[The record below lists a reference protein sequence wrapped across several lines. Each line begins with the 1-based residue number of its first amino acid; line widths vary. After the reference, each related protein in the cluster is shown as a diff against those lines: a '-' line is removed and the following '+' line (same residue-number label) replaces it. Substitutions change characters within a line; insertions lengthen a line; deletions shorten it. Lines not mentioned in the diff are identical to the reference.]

1 MKTDIE
7 IARETKLNKI
17 EDIAEKLGVPRD
29 EVQNYGRYIAKVPI
43 HLIDKKEMD
52 KHNLIL
58 VSAITPN
65 KAGVGKTTVSIGLS
79 LGLNKI
85 GKKAVVALREPSL
98 GPCFGMKGGAAGG
111 GYSQVLPMENIN
123 LHFTGDFHAVTSAH
137 NMITA
142 LLDNYIYQNR
152 NSCEGLKEV
161 KWKRVLD
168 VNDRSL
174 RNIVSGLGG
183 SANGIPTETGFDI
196 TAASEIM
203 AILCLATD
211 IDDLKRRVGNIL
223 LGYTYDGKPFTVNDM
238 GIAGAITVLL
248 KDALLPNLVQTTEN
262 TPAFIHGGPFANI
275 AHGCNSVLAT
285 QMALTYGDYVITEAG
300 FGADLG
306 AEKFFNIKCRK
317 AGLSPKLTVI
327 VATAQSL
334 KLHGGVP
341 EAQIK
346 EPNKEGLI
354 RGFANLDKHIENMK
368 NFGQQVIVTFNRF
381 ASDTDEEIAL
391 VAEHCKEKGVG
402 FAVNT
407 VFADGG
413 KGAVELARLVAET
426 IEKNTSKPLK
436 FTYEESDS
444 IRKKVRKIAEGI
456 YGASSIVYTTLAE
469 KKLKE
474 IEKLGIAH
482 FPVCIAKTQYSF
494 SSDPQAYGVAEDVE
508 LKAKELVI
516 DEIELLEYQSDII
529 KIRVVCSKGT
539 YIRALARDIGQALDS
554 GAHLIGLV
562 RTRVGDVRL
571 EDCLQVDQIDELV
584 EKAVVTEVD
593 NKEEIK

>member
-1 MKTDIE
+1 MKSDIE
-7 IARETKLNKI
+7 IARETDLRKI
-17 EDIAEKLGVPRD
+17 KEVATTLGIPR
-29 EVQNYGRYIAKVPI
+29 VQNYGRYIAKVPI
-43 HLIDKKEMD
+43 HLIDKKQMD
-52 KHNLIL
+52 QHNLIL
-58 VSAITPN
+58 VTAITPT
-65 KAGVGKTTVSIGLS
+65 KAGIGKTTVSIGLA

-111 GYSQVLPMENIN
+111 GYAQVLPMENIN

-142 LLDNYIYQNR
+142 LLDNYIYQTR
-152 NSCEGLKEV
+152 NTCEGLKEI

-183 SANGIPTETGFDI
+183 SANGVPTETGFDI
-196 TAASEIM
+196 TPASEIM

-211 IDDLKRRVGNIL
+211 IEDLKRRVGNIL
-223 LGYTYDGKPFTVNDM
+223 LGYTNEDKPFTVNDL

-262 TPAFIHGGPFANI
+262 TPAFVHGGPFANI
-275 AHGCNSVLAT
+275 AHGCNSILAT

-341 EAQIK
+341 EKEIK
-346 EPNKEGLI
+346 EPNIEGLKN
-354 RGFANLDKHIENMK
+354 GFANLDKHIENMK
-368 NFGQQVIVTFNRF
+368 SFGQQVIVTFNRF
-381 ASDTDEEIAL
+381 ATDTDEEIAL

-402 FAVNT
+402 FAMNN
-407 VFADGG
+407 VFSEGG
-413 KGAVELARLVAET
+413 EGGTELARLVVDT
-426 IEKNTSKPLK
+426 IENHPSAPLQY
-436 FTYEESDS
+436 TYDLNDP
-444 IRKKVRKIAEGI
+444 IRTKVQKVAQKI
-456 YGASSIVYTTLAE
+456 YGASSIVYTTLAD
-469 KKLKE
+469 KKLRQ
-474 IEKLGIAH
+474 IESLGISH
-482 FPVCIAKTQYSF
+482 YPICIAKTQYSF
-494 SSDPQAYGVAEDVE
+494 SSDPKAYGVAKDFE
-508 LKAKELVI
+508 LKVRDVIINNGAEMIVVVMGEIMRMPGLPKEPQARKI
-516 DEIELLEYQSDII
+516 DIVDGMIE
-529 KIRVVCSKGT
+529 
-539 YIRALARDIGQALDS
+539 
-554 GAHLIGLV
+554 GLS
-562 RTRVGDVRL
+562 
-571 EDCLQVDQIDELV
+571 
-584 EKAVVTEVD
+584 
-593 NKEEIK
+593 